1 MKVLNKLPKHFYHIH
16 IIALQGL
23 AQSGA
28 WACFDE
34 FNRIE
39 LEVLS
44 VIAQQV
50 STIQMAIK
58 ANLEKFV
65 FEGTELTLNPT
76 CAVFITMNPGFG
88 LI

>member
-1 MKVLNKLPKHFYHIH
+1 
-16 IIALQGL
+16 L

-50 STIQMAIK
+50 YIIQMAVK
-58 ANLEKFV
+58 AKKDKFI

-76 CAVFITMNPGFG
+76 CAVFITMIPGYDYFF
-88 LI
+88 